1 MLEEGLMLPWQ
12 MVRMFIVLYG
22 NNWWLFLCSKVK
34 CILESRDQIRLCHL
48 VPGMVVHD
56 CNPRYQEEEIG
67 RSWSEANP
75 GKVSRDPIQSGLK
88 ARGLGVWV
96 CEWCVRAL
104 TVLNSIPSATQ
115 KKSTFNIKTSYFSYH
130 HRCRLGDSEFIAWL
144 LESILSCVHCVQCF
158 PWECQETTNLTL
170 NWWTL
175 AANLAIPA

>member
-1 MLEEGLMLPWQ
+1 MLPWQ

-88 ARGLGVWV
+88 ARGLGV
-96 CEWCVRAL
+96 
-104 TVLNSIPSATQ
+104 
-115 KKSTFNIKTSYFSYH
+115 
-130 HRCRLGDSEFIAWL
+130 
-144 LESILSCVHCVQCF
+144 
-158 PWECQETTNLTL
+158 
-170 NWWTL
+170 
-175 AANLAIPA
+175 